1 MSEIDDPDFVGDGD
15 KRAADAHP
23 AERTLIFAH
32 RPLKKGKRSGEEC
45 RAAVRM
51 AFRDGERDLRAWR
64 VVPQLTQLG
73 QLSEE
78 WPYEPFPGLLE
89 TLLEE
94 AQPWS
99 ERLRV
104 ELPAEVEGELRRR
117 APQTYA
123 RLLSETRLLQR
134 GTVFAFEFGAHRLR
148 ILHRPPESTEAHELE
163 SPLLAILD
171 QALRGSLPGVSA
183 AVPRGPAIAESCR
196 LVTEVLRSRWV
207 SRRLLAGVTW
217 NGATRSYGLRHA
229 STQPRLTEE
238 PDPQLPGAPGLLR
251 LTVEG
256 VAQPIEIDVSA
267 GDDLPGAVVASAAT
281 WLLDPHSSGERLY
294 LDELGR
300 QPRER

>member
-1 MSEIDDPDFVGDGD
+1 VSAHDEPTLAEEAAPADGL
-15 KRAADAHP
+15 
-23 AERTLIFAH
+23 AERTLVFAH
-32 RPLKKGKRSGEEC
+32 RPLKQGKRKGEEC

-51 AFRDGERDLRAWR
+51 AVRDGERGLHAWR
-64 VVPQLTQLG
+64 VVPHLKRLG
-73 QLSEE
+73 QLAHE
-78 WPYEPFPGLLE
+78 WPYEPFPALLE
-89 TLLEE
+89 ALLEE
-94 AQPWS
+94 ARPWS

-123 RLLSETRLLQR
+123 RLLAETRLMQR
-134 GTVFAFEFGAHRLR
+134 GTVFAFEFGAQRLR
-148 ILHRPPESTEAHELE
+148 ILFRAPESTEAHELE

-217 NGATRSYGLRHA
+217 NGATRHYGLRHA
-229 STQPRLTEE
+229 STHPRLSEE
-238 PDPQLPGAPGLLR
+238 ADPQRPSAPGLLR

-256 VAQPIEIDVSA
+256 VSRPIEIDVRA
-267 GDDLPGAVVASAAT
+267 GDDLPGAVIASAAA
-281 WLLDPHSSGERLY
+281 WLLDPHAGGERLY

-300 QPRER
+300 PPRER